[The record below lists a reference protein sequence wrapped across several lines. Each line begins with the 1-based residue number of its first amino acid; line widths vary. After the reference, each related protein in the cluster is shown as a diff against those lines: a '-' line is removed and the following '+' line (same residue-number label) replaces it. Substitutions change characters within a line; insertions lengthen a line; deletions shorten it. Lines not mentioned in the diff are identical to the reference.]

1 MRRNCL
7 AIALFSWLGVGSA
20 GAGERTP
27 LGESVKDIEVADH
40 WIYDDWPAAVAEA
53 KKTGKPI
60 LAVLRCVPCPP
71 GKDLDLKVMQPNE
84 DLADIEKQFVCVRII
99 QTNRLDLALFQYD
112 LDMSWASMFLNADGT
127 IYGRYGSRNSSG
139 KGSDEILSAS
149 AFAKAAQRVLELHKA
164 YPANKQQLAAKTG
177 PEPEYDVPTQIPG
190 LTDKPAAANVRQECI
205 HCHMVKEFALRAKWE
220 AGKLTAKDLFV
231 YPMPQRIGLTMSQ
244 DDDLKVQRVEEGSA
258 ADEAGIEAGDTL
270 VSLAGQPL
278 VSMADV
284 QWVLTH
290 TPEEAKVPVKLS
302 RGGQTE
308 ERTLEL
314 SGDWKKSDIGWR
326 ASSWYALRQGVK
338 FEPLPAA
345 EKKGRGIGEDEL
357 ALVVKGLFGKGGPKV
372 QQAGLKMNDLIVA
385 VDDKTDAMTES
396 DFLVYLRLTHGPKD
410 SVKFTVLRGDQ
421 RRDLTV
427 PLW

>member
-1 MRRNCL
+1 VL
-7 AIALFSWLGVGSA
+7 LALFGLA
-20 GAGERTP
+20 TDALAGERSP
-27 LGESVKDIEVADH
+27 LGRSLNDIETADH

-99 QTNRLDLALFQYD
+99 QTNRLDLKLFQYD
-112 LDMSWASMFLNADGT
+112 YDMSWAAMFLNADGT

-139 KGSDEILSAS
+139 KGSDEILSVA
-149 AFAKAAQRVLELHKA
+149 AFARAAQRALDLHNA
-164 YPANKQQLAAKTG
+164 YPANKKLLVAKTG
-177 PEPEYDVPTQIPG
+177 PDPDYEVPTEIPG
-190 LTDKPAAANVRQECI
+190 LTEKPTAASVRQECI

-220 AGKLTAKDLFV
+220 AGKLSEKDLFV
-231 YPMPQRIGLTMSQ
+231 HPMPQRIGLTMSK
-244 DDDLKVQRVEEGSA
+244 DDDLKVLGVEEGSA
-258 ADEAGIEAGDTL
+258 ADEAGIEPGDTL
-270 VSLAGQPL
+270 ISLGGQPL
-278 VSMADV
+278 VSMADI

-290 TPEEAKVPVKLS
+290 TPDEAQLPVTIRKGS
-302 RGGQTE
+302 RAE
-308 ERTLEL
+308 ERTLAL

-326 ASSWYALRQGVK
+326 ASSWYGLRQGVK
-338 FEPLPAA
+338 FEPLSAD
-345 EKKGRGIGEDEL
+345 EKEKRGLDADDL

-372 QQAGLKMNDLIVA
+372 QQAGLKMNDVIVA
-385 VDDKTDAMTES
+385 VDDKAAAMTES
-396 DFLVYLRLTHGPKD
+396 DFLVYLRLTHGPRD
-410 SVKFTVLRGDQ
+410 AVKLTVLRGDQ

>member
-1 MRRNCL
+1 MSRNCL
-7 AIALFSWLGVGSA
+7 AIALFFCVASVSWS
-20 GAGERTP
+20 GERTP
-27 LGESVKDIEVADH
+27 LGKSLNDIETADH
-40 WIYDDWPAAVAEA
+40 WIYDDWPAAIAEA

-84 DLADIEKQFVCVRII
+84 DLAEIEKQFVCVRII

-112 LDMSWASMFLNADGT
+112 FDMSWASMFLNADGT

-139 KGSDEILSAS
+139 KGSDEILSAG
-149 AFAKAAQRVLELHKA
+149 AFAKAAQRVLTLHKA

-177 PEPEYDVPTQIPG
+177 AEPEYDVPTQIPG
-190 LTDKPAAANVRQECI
+190 LTDKPAAASVRQECI

-270 VSLAGQPL
+270 VSLGGQPL

-290 TPEEAKVPVKLS
+290 TPDESKVPVKLS

-345 EKKGRGIGEDEL
+345 DKKSRGIAEDEL

-385 VDDKTDAMTES
+385 IDGKTDAISES

>member
-1 MRRNCL
+1 MSRNCL
-7 AIALFSWLGVGSA
+7 AIALFVCVASVSWC
-20 GAGERTP
+20 GERTP
-27 LGESVKDIEVADH
+27 LGKSLNDIETADH

-112 LDMSWASMFLNADGT
+112 YDMSWASMFLNADGT

-139 KGSDEILSAS
+139 KGSDEILSAG
-149 AFAKAAQRVLELHKA
+149 AFAKAAQRVLTLHKA
-164 YPANKQQLAAKTG
+164 YPANEQQLAAKTG
-177 PEPEYDVPTQIPG
+177 AEPEYDVPTQIPG
-190 LTDKPAAANVRQECI
+190 LTDKPAAASVRQECI

-290 TPEEAKVPVKLS
+290 TPEEAKVPVKLR
-302 RGGQTE
+302 RGNQTE
-308 ERTLEL
+308 DRTLEL

-345 EKKGRGIGEDEL
+345 EKKGRGIGEDEM

>member
-1 MRRNCL
+1 MGRTLLVVLFLLL
-7 AIALFSWLGVGSA
+7 AIDRPAP
-20 GAGERTP
+20 AGERTP
-27 LGESVKDIEVADH
+27 LGKSLNDIETADH

-60 LAVLRCVPCPP
+60 LAVIRCVPCPP
-71 GKDLDLKVMQPNE
+71 GKDLDLKVMQPNK
-84 DLADIEKQFVCVRII
+84 DLAELEQQFVCVRII
-99 QTNRLDLALFQYD
+99 QTNRLDQKIFQYD
-112 LDMSWASMFLNADGT
+112 YDMSWSCMFLNANGT
-127 IYGRYGSRNSSG
+127 VYGRYGSRSASG
-139 KGSDEILSAS
+139 PGSDSILNAG
-149 AFAKAAQRVLELHKA
+149 AFSKAARRALELHKG
-164 YPANKQQLAAKTG
+164 YPANAKQLAAKTG
-177 PEPEYDVPTQIPG
+177 PDPEYAVPTQIPG
-190 LTDKPAAANVRQECI
+190 LTEKPASASVRQECI

-220 AGKLTAKDLFV
+220 EGRLKAEDLFV

-244 DDDLKVQRVEEGSA
+244 EDDLKVQRVEEGSA

-270 VSLAGQPL
+270 VSLGGQPL
-278 VSMADV
+278 VSMADI

-290 TPEEAKVPVKLS
+290 TPGEAKLPVKFT

-308 ERTLEL
+308 ESKLEL
-314 SGDWKKSDIGWR
+314 SGDWKKSDIAWR

-345 EKKGRGIGEDEL
+345 DRKARGIGEDEL

-372 QQAGLKMNDLIVA
+372 QQAGLRQNDVLVA
-385 VDDKTDAMTES
+385 VDGKTQAMTES
-396 DFLVYLRLTHGPKD
+396 EFLVDLRLQHGPKD

-421 RRDLTV
+421 RRDFDV

>member
-1 MRRNCL
+1 MR
-7 AIALFSWLGVGSA
+7 ISWLGLLAVGLAAFAQA
-20 GAGERTP
+20 GDRTP
-27 LGESVKDIEVADH
+27 LGESLKDIEVAGH
-40 WIYDDWPAAVAEA
+40 WIYDDWPAAQAEA

-71 GKDLDLKVMQPNE
+71 GKDLDLNVMQPDDE
-84 DLADIEKQFVCVRII
+84 LGEIEKQFVCVRII
-99 QTNRLDLALFQYD
+99 QTNSLDLKLFQYD
-112 LDMSWASMFLNADGT
+112 YDMSWAAMFLNADGT
-127 IYGRYGSRNSSG
+127 VYGRYGSRSSSG
-139 KGSDEILSAS
+139 KGSDEILSPA
-149 AFAKAAQRVLELHKA
+149 AFAKAAQRVLDLHRT
-164 YPANKQQLAAKTG
+164 YPVNKKQLAAKTG
-177 PEPEYDVPTQIPG
+177 PESEYDVPTQIPG
-190 LTDKPAAANVRQECI
+190 LTDKPVAANVRQECI

-220 AGKLTAKDLFV
+220 AGRLTANDLFV
-231 YPMPQRIGLTMSQ
+231 YPMPQRIGLTMTN

-278 VSMADV
+278 VSMADI

-290 TPEEAKVPVKLS
+290 TPDDARLPVKFS
-302 RGGQTE
+302 RSGQTE

-326 ASSWYALRQGVK
+326 ASSWYGLRQGVK

-345 EKKGRGIGEDEL
+345 DKKSRGIGEDEL

-372 QQAGLKMNDLIVA
+372 QQAGLKMNDVIVA
-385 VDDKTDAMTES
+385 VDAKTAAMTES